1 MFFINYH
8 HYQESSDGL
17 KDKRRGL
24 TGEKSKRGERF
35 LQKKKE
41 KAIFIP
47 SACDMNHKRGE
58 EIGEVNL
65 KLEKKCNERDFA
77 FVMGVMKLW
86 NSVGFCQ
93 ILEWK
98 GEWSLGFQVCCF
110 CRLFFCS
117 FCHCRCT
124 PTLQLLLYI

>member
-1 MFFINYH
+1 MD
-8 HYQESSDGL
+8 ESSDGL

-65 KLEKKCNERDFA
+65 KLEKKCNERGFA

-98 GEWSLGFQVCCF
+98 GEGGPLASKSVAFAAF
-110 CRLFFCS
+110 S
-117 FCHCRCT
+117 FA
-124 PTLQLLLYI
+124 PSAIIKW